1 MTLCKEMTRLNATL
15 DQLLKIIPRA
25 STIALID
32 EPVHR
37 NIGDHLIQSGSEA
50 FFRRHEIKITFH
62 ANTLNYSTRRARA
75 MIAPEAIIVCQGG
88 GHLGDLYPHHQ
99 QLREQVIRDFPKNR
113 IVILPQSIYFRDPA
127 AERQAVSAFGTHEQL
142 HLCLR
147 DQISFDCATAWACC
161 SVHLTPDMAHALWPI
176 AQPGPGREQQAGTL
190 YLMRQDQENTAV
202 PQSILAHSDD
212 FIDWKE
218 LVGLKDSALLA
229 MIAAGFASER
239 YGLDPLPFRRLLSWQ
254 TDRLVTRGVCLMASC
269 QQVVT
274 SRLHGGLLALLLGKR
289 VELLDSLTG
298 KSRAYHATWL
308 AAIDECRMVDG

>member
-1 MTLCKEMTRLNATL
+1 MSLCTEMTRLNATL
-15 DQLLKIIPRA
+15 DQLLEMIPRA

-50 FFRRHEIKITFH
+50 FFRRHEVSITFR

-75 MIAPEAIIVCQGG
+75 MIPPEAIIVCQGG

-99 QLREQVIRDFPKNR
+99 HLREQVIRDFPMHR

-127 AERQAVSAFGTHEQL
+127 AERRALTAFSAHEQL

-147 DQISFDCATAWACC
+147 DQISFGCATAWACC
-161 SVHLTPDMAHALWPI
+161 AVHLMPDMAHALWPI
-176 AQPGPGREQQAGTL
+176 ANPGPSREQQAGTL
-190 YLMRQDQENTAV
+190 YLMRQDQENTTV
-202 PQSILAHSDD
+202 PQRILSHRDD

-218 LVGLKDSALLA
+218 LIGLKDTALLA

-239 YGLDPLPFRRLLSWQ
+239 FGPDPLPLRRLLSWQ
-254 TDRLVTRGVCLMASC
+254 TDRMVTRAVRLMASRR
-269 QQVVT
+269 QVVT
-274 SRLHGGLLALLLGKR
+274 SRLHGALLALLLGKR

-298 KSRAYHATWL
+298 KSHAYHATWL